1 MVNKHIKICSTLL
14 IIREM
19 QLKNTVRYHL
29 IPIRVAINKKLQ
41 TINPGED
48 VGYREPYCTVGGCVN

>member
-1 MVNKHIKICSTLL
+1 MVNKHMKRGSTLL

-19 QLKNTVRYHL
+19 QLKYTVRYHL
-29 IPIRVAINKKLQ
+29 TSNRMAINKKLQ

-48 VGYREPYCTVGGCVN
+48 VGYKEPHWTVGGYVN